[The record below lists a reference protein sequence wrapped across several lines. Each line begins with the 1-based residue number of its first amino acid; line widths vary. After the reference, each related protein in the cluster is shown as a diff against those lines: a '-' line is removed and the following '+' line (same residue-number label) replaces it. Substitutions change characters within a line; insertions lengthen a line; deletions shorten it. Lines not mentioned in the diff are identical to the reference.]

1 MRVFVTGATGFI
13 GSAVVRELL
22 SAGHQVVGLAR
33 SDASAAALEAAGA
46 EPYRGSLADPDG
58 LAAAAKDTDG
68 VAHLAFDHTFT
79 DHAGAGRADL
89 RAVEAMGAALEGT
102 GKPLVVTS
110 GMVTEAGRPATE
122 DLPGDLN
129 SPGAARVA
137 TESATLALAG
147 RGVRTSVLRLPASV
161 HGRGDG
167 GFVPRLIDIAREKGA
182 AATVGD
188 GANTWPAVHRLDAAR
203 LFRLALESAPA
214 GARLH
219 GVAEEGV
226 PTRDIAAVIGRRL
239 DVPVIRLTPDQA
251 REHFGWFAGFAAMD
265 VQALSERT
273 RTSLGWQPTGPT
285 LLADMEEAG
294 YFD

>member
-22 SAGHQVVGLAR
+22 SAGHRVVGLAR
-33 SDASAAALEAAGA
+33 SDASATALEAAGA

-58 LAAAAKDTDG
+58 LAVAAKETDG
-68 VAHLAFDHTFT
+68 VIHLAFDHSFT

-89 RAVEAMGAALEGT
+89 RAVETMGAALEGT

-110 GMVTEAGRPATE
+110 GMVTEPGLVATE
-122 DLPGDLN
+122 DLPGDPR
-129 SPGAARVA
+129 SAGAARVPSEA
-137 TESATLALAG
+137 ATLALAG
-147 RGVRTSVLRLPASV
+147 RGVRASVLRLPASV

-167 GFVPRLIDIAREKGA
+167 GFVPRLIAVAREKGA
-182 AATVGD
+182 AAVVGD
-188 GANTWPAVHRLDAAR
+188 GASTWPAVHRRDAAR
-203 LFRLALESAPA
+203 LFRLAVESAPA

-226 PTRDIAAVIGRRL
+226 PLRDIAAVIGRRL
-239 DVPVIRLTPDQA
+239 DVPVVRLTPEEA
-251 REHFGWFAGFAAMD
+251 REHFGWFAGFASMD
-265 VQALSERT
+265 VRASSERT

-285 LLADMEEAG
+285 LLADLEDAG
-294 YFD
+294 YFG